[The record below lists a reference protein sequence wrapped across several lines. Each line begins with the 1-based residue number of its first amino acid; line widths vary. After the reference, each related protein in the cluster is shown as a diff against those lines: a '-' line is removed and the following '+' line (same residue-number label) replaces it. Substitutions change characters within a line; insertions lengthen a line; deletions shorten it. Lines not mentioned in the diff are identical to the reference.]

1 MWRVQMQKSLSAVWI
16 FLRKYVF
23 FSRSYIYVQLFHLNC
38 LEKDLYIAIQY
49 KLLEI
54 FKVILSII
62 QK

>member
-62 QK
+62 